1 MRQSV
6 RFIYLLIALWV
17 FVQCSS
23 VRKTGVA
30 TSREDLLPTSGVLA
44 PDTVGEAMQVKERH
58 PDSLRLADTA
68 QHPDSLEFPG
78 TTQHPDSSQ
87 LLDSLQHSLKADS
100 LVTDLLAAADTLSP
114 DSLAVV
120 PTDTTLSL
128 DAARDSIKIDL
139 PKEKLEFTVNYTA
152 QDSVVFTAENMAY
165 LYGDSDIKYGKL
177 AIKGEYITVDMDSS
191 MISSTFGVDTLGKEF
206 GYPVFTE
213 GEDEYEMKKVKYN
226 FETEKAYIHGVI
238 TKQGEGNIVAKEAK
252 MNPDKSFYMRDA
264 KYSTCENDE
273 HPHFYLNLSKAKV
286 TKNDVVT
293 GPAWLVVADV
303 PLFPIVL
310 PFAFFPFTKSYSS
323 GIIMPSYGD
332 EMTRGFY
339 LQNGGYYFALNDYI
353 DLAVTGEIYTKGS
366 WGVGARSNYR
376 KRYKYSGNFNVYHL
390 STATGEKE
398 LKEVVPAAYS
408 VAKDLRI
415 NWTHSQDPKA
425 NLYRT
430 LSASVNFSTSKNNH
444 RDLSRLYS
452 REASS
457 NTKSSSVNLTQ
468 RFPDSPW
475 SLSATMSINQVSRD
489 STIAATLPN
498 ISVNMSRVNPFK
510 RKNAVGKERWYEKIS
525 MSYSGEFR
533 NSITTKEDL
542 FLKSSLIRD
551 WSNGMKHSIP
561 VSATFTILEFIQVS
575 PSFNYTE
582 RWYTGAHKQAWDPIA
597 KRHVPVDTIHGFKR
611 VYDYSTSLS
620 AQTKLYGMYTPWKIF
635 GDKVQAIRHVFS
647 PSISLN
653 WRPDFGDPRYGFYE
667 TYSYKNEYGEDVEYT
682 YSPYSSMMFGTASKG
697 QSGSIGFDFKNNVE
711 MKIRSDADTTG
722 TRKISLIDD
731 LGINFNYNMMADSM
745 KWSNINTNI
754 RLKLSKSY
762 TLSLNAVWDPYLY
775 ELDQNSSPKRV
786 DKLRVINGKGFGKL
800 MSTGTSF
807 SYSLNQ
813 ETFKKLFD
821 RKKKEDDKKDDD
833 DSTTP
838 LPDDGTIG
846 RNPYEEEAR
855 GGMFDNSDNS
865 MGEFDENG
873 YLKNNFNWNVSFNY
887 SLRYAYGDFDK
898 ERMEYKGRLTHNF
911 GLSGS
916 IQPTKNWNFT
926 FNTDYNFDQKKFTNI
941 NCTLTRNLHCW
952 NMSASF
958 IPIGPYKS
966 YNFSIRANSSMLQD
980 LKYDQRSSPY
990 DRGMDWY

>member
-1 MRQSV
+1 MRHFV
-6 RFIYLLIALWV
+6 RFIYLLTILWV
-17 FVQCSS
+17 FIQCSS

-30 TSREDLLPTSGVLA
+30 MSQEDLPDTLEVLA
-44 PDTVGEAMQVKERH
+44 TDTVEEVMKAEELL
-58 PDSLRLADTA
+58 PDSLLLNDTI
-68 QHPDSLEFPG
+68 QLPDSLHHALEADSLATDLLS
-78 TTQHPDSSQ
+78 TTDTLS
-87 LLDSLQHSLKADS
+87 LDSLAINP
-100 LVTDLLAAADTLSP
+100 A
-114 DSLAVV
+114 
-120 PTDTTLSL
+120 DTTLSIDTTL
-128 DAARDSIKIDL
+128 DSIKIDI
-139 PKEKLEFTVNYTA
+139 PEEKLEFTVHYTA
-152 QDSVVFTAENMAY
+152 QDSVVFTANNMGF
-165 LYGDSDIKYGKL
+165 LYGNADINYGEMT
-177 AIKGEYITVDMDSS
+177 IKGEYITVDMDSS

-213 GEDEYEMKKVKYN
+213 GQDEYEMKKVRYN
-226 FETEKAYIHGVI
+226 FETEKAFIHSVI
-238 TKQGEGNIVAKEAK
+238 TKQGEGNIVAGEAK

-264 KYSTCENDE
+264 KYSTCDNDE
-273 HPHFYLNLSKAKV
+273 NPHFYLNLSKAKV
-286 TKNDVVT
+286 RPNQDVVT

-339 LQNGGYYFALNDYI
+339 LQNGGYYFAPNDYI

-366 WGVGARSNYR
+366 WGIGARSNYR
-376 KRYKYSGNFNVYHL
+376 KRYKYSGSFNVYHL
-390 STATGEKE
+390 NTVTGEKE
-398 LKEVVPAAYS
+398 LKEVVPTAYS

-425 NLYRT
+425 NMYRT

-452 REASS
+452 REASN

-498 ISVNMSRVNPFK
+498 VSVNMGRINPFK
-510 RKNAVGKERWYEKIS
+510 RKNAVGDERWYEKIS

-542 FLKSSLIRD
+542 FLKSNLIRD
-551 WSNGMKHSIP
+551 WSNGMKHNIP
-561 VSATFTILEFIQVS
+561 ISATFTLFEFIQVS

-611 VYDYSTSLS
+611 VYDYSASLS
-620 AQTKLYGMYTPWKIF
+620 AQTKLYGMYTPWKVF
-635 GDKVQAIRHVFS
+635 GDKIQAIRHVFS

-667 TYSYKNEYGEDVEYT
+667 TYTYKNEYGEDVEYT
-682 YSPYSSMMFGTASKG
+682 YSPYSSMMFGTASRG
-697 QSGSIGFDFKNNVE
+697 QSGSIGFEFKNNLE
-711 MKIRSDADTTG
+711 MKLRSDADTTG

-775 ELDQNSSPKRV
+775 ELDQNKAPKRV

-813 ETFKKLFD
+813 ETFKNLFT
-821 RKKKEDDKKDDD
+821 RLKGKRSEDGEEGNADNG
-833 DSTTP
+833 SSNQ
-838 LPDDGTIG
+838 LPDDGTMG
-846 RNPYEEEAR
+846 RNPYEEGSS
-855 GGMFDNSDNS
+855 GGMFDNSDSS

-873 YLKNNFNWNVSFNY
+873 YLKNDINWNVSFDY
-887 SLRYAYGDFDK
+887 SLRYGYGEFDK
-898 ERMEYKGRLTHNF
+898 EKMEYKGRLTHNF
-911 GLSGS
+911 GLRGS

-926 FNTDYNFDQKKFTNI
+926 FNTDYNFEQKKFTSI

-952 NMSASF
+952 SMSASF
-958 IPIGPYKS
+958 IPIGPHKS

-980 LKYDQRSSPY
+980 LKYEQRSSPY
-990 DRGMDWY
+990 DRGMNWY

>member
-1 MRQSV
+1 MRQLL
-6 RFIYLLIALWV
+6 RFIYLLLTLWV

-23 VRKTGVA
+23 VKEVGMT
-30 TSREDLLPTSGVLA
+30 TSHREQPAASGVL
-44 PDTVGEAMQVKERH
+44 PNDTVKGDVQAADSTIQLTDSI
-58 PDSLRLADTA
+58 PLPAPLQLTDSLLRTLDT
-68 QHPDSLEFPG
+68 DSLTIATPL
-78 TTQHPDSSQ
+78 PS
-87 LLDSLQHSLKADS
+87 DS
-100 LVTDLLAAADTLSP
+100 LVMDSLGTVVSP
-114 DSLAVV
+114 DSLLAVA
-120 PTDTTLSL
+120 PGDTARTTDSTQDSLQVKKETLQ
-128 DAARDSIKIDL
+128 
-139 PKEKLEFTVNYTA
+139 FTVHYTA
-152 QDSVVFTAENMAY
+152 QDSIVFTADNMAY
-165 LYGDSDIKYGKL
+165 LYGESDIKYGEMG
-177 AIKGEYITVDMDSS
+177 IKGEYITVDMDSS
-191 MISSTFGVDTLGKEF
+191 LIYSTFGVDSLGTEF
-206 GYPVFTE
+206 GFPVFSE
-213 GEDEYEMKKVKYN
+213 GGTEYEMKRVKYN
-226 FETEKAYIHGVI
+226 FETEKAFIHNVV
-238 TKQGEGNIVAKEAK
+238 TQQGEGNIVANEAK
-252 MNPDKSFYMRDA
+252 MNPDNSFYMRNA
-264 KYSTCENDE
+264 KYTTCDNHD

-286 TKNDVVT
+286 RPDKDVVT

-339 LQNGGYYFALNDYI
+339 LQNGGYYFALSDYV

-366 WGVGARSNYR
+366 WGIGARSNYR
-376 KRYKYSGNFNVYHL
+376 KRYKYSGNFNIYHL

-398 LKEVVPAAYS
+398 LKDVVPSAYS

-425 NLYRT
+425 NMYRT

-452 REASS
+452 REASN

-489 STIAATLPN
+489 STVAATMPN
-498 ISVNMSRVNPFK
+498 LSVNMSRINPFK
-510 RKNAVGKERWYEKIS
+510 RKNVVGDERWYEKIS

-533 NSITTKEDL
+533 NSITTKEDR
-542 FLKSSLIRD
+542 FLKSSLIHD

-561 VSATFTILEFIQVS
+561 VSATFTLFEFIQVS

-597 KRHVPVDTIHGFKR
+597 KKHVPVDTVHGFKR
-611 VYDYSTSLS
+611 VYDYSTSFS
-620 AQTKLYGMYTPWKIF
+620 AQTKLYGMYTPWKVF
-635 GDKVQAIRHVFS
+635 GDKIQAIRHVFS

-682 YSPYSSMMFGTASKG
+682 YSPYSSMMFGTASRG
-697 QSGSIGFDFKNNVE
+697 QSGSIAFDFKNNLE
-711 MKIRSDADTTG
+711 MKIRTDADSTG

-745 KWSNINTNI
+745 RWSNINSNI

-775 ELDQNSSPKRV
+775 ELDNNGSARRV
-786 DKLRVINGKGFGKL
+786 DKLRVLNGKGFGKL

-813 ETFKKLFD
+813 DTFKKWFG
-821 RKKKEDDKKDDD
+821 RNEEKGGNGEGDDD
-833 DSTTP
+833 LANQ
-838 LPDDGTIG
+838 LPDDGTMG
-846 RNPYEEEAR
+846 SNPYEEGSR
-855 GGMFDNSDNS
+855 SNMFDNNDGS
-865 MGEFDENG
+865 MGEFDEDG
-873 YLKNNFNWNVSFNY
+873 YLKNGINWNLSFNY
-887 SLRYAYGDFDK
+887 SLRYGYGDFDK
-898 ERMEYKGRLTHNF
+898 ERLEYEGRLTHNF

-952 NMSASF
+952 SMSASF

-980 LKYDQRSSPY
+980 LKYEQRSSPY